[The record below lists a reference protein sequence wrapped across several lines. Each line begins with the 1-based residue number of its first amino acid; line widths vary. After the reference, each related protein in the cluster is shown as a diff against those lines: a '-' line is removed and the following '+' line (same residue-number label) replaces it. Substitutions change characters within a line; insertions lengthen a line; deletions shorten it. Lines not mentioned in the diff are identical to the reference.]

1 MHSKYF
7 HRRGCAQLIA
17 CAVLALPGVRAEE
30 TPDTFPSFE
39 SYIKISGHAASISG
53 NEAAFQKRLQ
63 QPKSGG
69 AGIEEL
75 HYTKQFD
82 RKTSLVFDG
91 RALVGSEDYLAKLNL
106 AKVEFATFDVG
117 YKRFRTFY
125 DGIGGFF
132 PVNQT
137 WRTLNPEDL
146 HLDRGAFWAEVQ
158 LAVPQTPVF
167 TVRYT
172 NETRNGQKDST
183 SWGETDNVGQP
194 YRTLNGG
201 LEGSNNN
208 ATVRKI
214 TPSYLQ
220 IDERHEAL
228 EGSVKQ
234 TVGATTYQ
242 LTVLRDWSDKKNGR
256 FVTRFPGEQLLV
268 TPAYVAITPAV
279 GTAASQWATFQNQVQ
294 QSTYDNQDTGTTSLT
309 GTSVTTLSPK
319 LTVRA
324 SANYQNVS
332 SDFSGDRIIVT
343 NTPTG
348 PGFVGGLPVT
358 TTYNTRNLAGNA
370 KVRAYSGNI
379 GLEFKP
385 SQNLATTL
393 SLRGEDKS
401 ARSRGS
407 FNVVAAPN
415 ANLDLGGGV
424 KPPTGTTVP
433 ITTTVLESSAI
444 DEKALIPV
452 LDLRYTG
459 FKNLALY
466 ASITRKI
473 GDGTESNTPPYNPA
487 VDPRVAIAATPTAPA
502 VPANPINQIISPT
515 RFYADVARDSGDYT
529 IGGNWH
535 GSAAL
540 SLRLDAFYKKHTYHA
555 TGYNTNPI
563 IAGVVPAAAPTLDN
577 NYELD
582 SQFWGTKLT
591 ALAKPSDRLSFTTR
605 YIWQKGK
612 MQVTG
617 YLPTFPANDSMD
629 STNHMI
635 DETIDWT
642 PASWFYLQAN
652 ASLVFNVISTA
663 YPRGGSIAAP
673 GVIPANRIL
682 QNSNNNYTT
691 GSVLAGAVL
700 TKTDDV
706 QVQCTSYRARNFN
719 PQLALYTQ
727 PYGASANDIVVTVG
741 LKHKFSDK
749 WLGTAKLGYFNS
761 KNDTTGGFT
770 NFRGPLA
777 YFAFEHAL

>member
-268 TPAYVAITPAV
+268 TPAFVAITPAV

-370 KVRAYSGNI
+370 KVRA
-379 GLEFKP
+379 
-385 SQNLATTL
+385 
-393 SLRGEDKS
+393 
-401 ARSRGS
+401 
-407 FNVVAAPN
+407 
-415 ANLDLGGGV
+415 
-424 KPPTGTTVP
+424 
-433 ITTTVLESSAI
+433 
-444 DEKALIPV
+444 
-452 LDLRYTG
+452 
-459 FKNLALY
+459 
-466 ASITRKI
+466 
-473 GDGTESNTPPYNPA
+473 
-487 VDPRVAIAATPTAPA
+487 
-502 VPANPINQIISPT
+502 
-515 RFYADVARDSGDYT
+515 
-529 IGGNWH
+529 
-535 GSAAL
+535 
-540 SLRLDAFYKKHTYHA
+540 
-555 TGYNTNPI
+555 
-563 IAGVVPAAAPTLDN
+563 
-577 NYELD
+577 
-582 SQFWGTKLT
+582 
-591 ALAKPSDRLSFTTR
+591 
-605 YIWQKGK
+605 
-612 MQVTG
+612 
-617 YLPTFPANDSMD
+617 
-629 STNHMI
+629 
-635 DETIDWT
+635 
-642 PASWFYLQAN
+642 
-652 ASLVFNVISTA
+652 
-663 YPRGGSIAAP
+663 
-673 GVIPANRIL
+673 
-682 QNSNNNYTT
+682 
-691 GSVLAGAVL
+691 
-700 TKTDDV
+700 
-706 QVQCTSYRARNFN
+706 
-719 PQLALYTQ
+719 
-727 PYGASANDIVVTVG
+727 
-741 LKHKFSDK
+741 
-749 WLGTAKLGYFNS
+749 
-761 KNDTTGGFT
+761 
-770 NFRGPLA
+770 
-777 YFAFEHAL
+777 